1 MINIIKSEFLKY
13 NRTFTRKLIVFAP
26 LFFVLYA
33 LPQKLFMPADYIRP
47 WQLLIDMVYNW
58 WPVIFIPL
66 GIALFAALVESQEK
80 KAGNYRSLRAH
91 NVPPSFIWVGK
102 ITAMAGH
109 TFLATIVL
117 IIAIIISGLVTAG
130 GAIPWLKIFAGGFI
144 IWLVSLSLIPIQL
157 WAATWK
163 GTFFSMAIGFI
174 GLIAGVAAAAKS
186 YWVYVPWSWATRLMC
201 PIIAV
206 HPNGTLLDVSDPLK
220 DSSVIPIGIILAIIV
235 FIVSTILTAVWFS
248 KREVK

>member
-1 MINIIKSEFLKY
+1 MMNIIKSEFLKY
-13 NRTFTRKLIVFAP
+13 NRTFTRKLIILAP

-33 LPQKLFMPADYIRP
+33 LPQKLFMPADYMRP
-47 WQLLIDMVYNW
+47 WQLLTDIVYNW

-91 NVPPSFIWVGK
+91 NISPSSIWVGK

-109 TFLATIVL
+109 TLIATVVL
-117 IIAIIISGLVTAG
+117 IIAIIISGLITAG
-130 GAIPWLKIFAGGFI
+130 GAIPWLKIFAGGFTV
-144 IWLVSLSLIPIQL
+144 WLVSLPLIPLQL

-163 GTFFSMAIGFI
+163 GIFFSMATGFM
-174 GLIAGVAAAAKS
+174 GLVAGVAAAANS
-186 YWVYVPWSWATRLMC
+186 YWVYVPWSWSTRLMC
-201 PIIAV
+201 PIIGV
-206 HPNGTLLDVSDPLK
+206 HPNGTLLDASDPLR
-220 DSSVIPIGIILAIIV
+220 DSSVIPIGITLGVVAFIIFTV
-235 FIVSTILTAVWFS
+235 LTSIWFS